1 MHTDQL
7 PEGEQKE
14 DEMDKAL
21 INMMAKCDG
30 TKKNCEGCAFAEHPE
45 CRNAMNRHGAAV
57 LNLTTVMFENS
68 REISSAAIARRKEA
82 EQTIEAQARALGM
95 FEEMS
100 GNIAQEL
107 WEQKHCPTC
116 QNNPEDIEMSEICRK
131 CQSGESEWLMAK
143 RLMPRAPGD
152 APADAPGE
160 AVEAAEA
167 GVEPT
172 ETGDAD

>member
-1 MHTDQL
+1 
-7 PEGEQKE
+7 
-14 DEMDKAL
+14 MDKAL

-57 LNLTTVMFENS
+57 LNLTTVMLENS
-68 REISSAAIARRKEA
+68 REISTAAIARRKEA

-100 GNIAQEL
+100 GNIAQAL

-143 RLMPRAPGD
+143 RLMPRV
-152 APADAPGE
+152 PGE
-160 AVEAAEA
+160 ETGKEPEAAGEAAEEA
-167 GVEPT
+167 VKADGPVMEGVGPT
-172 ETGDAD
+172 EQGDED